1 MRNYPRNS
9 PQAAARIVALT
20 LLADGHI
27 DRAEIEALDRVDTAQ
42 ALGLSRHE
50 LEAVLKTFCEDL
62 LTAAHLTWADT
73 CRIDADTLAQL
84 MAEIDDPALQ
94 QRLLDLCLA
103 LAEADAHLADSEA
116 IVLDAACLH
125 WDRLPGRQQAPVASS
140 ATT

>member
-27 DRAEIEALDRVDTAQ
+27 DKAEIDTLDRVDTALT
-42 ALGLSRHE
+42 LGLSRRE
-50 LEAVLKTFCEDL
+50 LESVLQTFCEDL
-62 LTAAHLTWADT
+62 LSAAHLTWADT
-73 CRIDADTLAQL
+73 CRVDPTTLAQL

-103 LAEADAHLADSEA
+103 IADADAHLAEGEA
-116 IVLDAACLH
+116 IVIEGACQHWGLH
-125 WDRLPGRQQAPVASS
+125 PGSRRQQEAHPALV
-140 ATT
+140 

>member
-27 DRAEIEALDRVDTAQ
+27 DKAEIDTLDHVDTAQ
-42 ALGLSRHE
+42 TLGLSRLE
-50 LEAVLKTFCEDL
+50 LEVVLQTFCEDL
-62 LTAAHLTWADT
+62 LSAAHLTWADT
-73 CRIDADTLAQL
+73 CRIDPVTLAQL

-103 LAEADAHLADSEA
+103 IADADAHLADGEA
-116 IVLDAACLH
+116 IVLEAACQH
-125 WDRLPGRQQAPVASS
+125 WDLHAGHHHQRLAMPALA
-140 ATT
+140 

>member
-27 DRAEIEALDRVDTAQ
+27 AKAEVDTLDRVDTGKV
-42 ALGLSRHE
+42 LGLSRRE
-50 LEAVLKTFCEDL
+50 LEAVLQTFCEDL
-62 LTAAHLTWADT
+62 LSAAHLTWADT
-73 CRIDADTLAQL
+73 CRVDPTTLGQL

-103 LAEADAHLADSEA
+103 LADADAHLAEGEG
-116 IVLDAACLH
+116 IVLEAACQH
-125 WDRLPGRQQAPVASS
+125 WRLQPGRPEQALNTPAL
-140 ATT
+140 A